1 MRALPLFAIFF
12 ATPAFAHAGH
22 LADLAGHSHWLGL
35 GALLGAAAVAGLLGA
50 KSPGKGRKETETA
63 DDEPETD
70 AEEQPA

>member
-1 MRALPLFAIFF
+1 MRFLPLFAIFF
-12 ATPAFAHAGH
+12 ATPVFAHAGH

-50 KSPGKGRKETETA
+50 KSQGKGRKETEAA
-63 DDEPETD
+63 DEDETD